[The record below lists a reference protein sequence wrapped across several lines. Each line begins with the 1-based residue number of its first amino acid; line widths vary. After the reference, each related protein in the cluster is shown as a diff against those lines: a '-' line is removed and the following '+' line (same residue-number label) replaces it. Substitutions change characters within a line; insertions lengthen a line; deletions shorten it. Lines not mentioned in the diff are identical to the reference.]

1 MKKSFAIVLL
11 LAMVLSLAACGEAA
25 PAATPEPTA
34 EPTPSPETLAA
45 EAEELFYKA
54 DYTGAFEKL
63 DALET
68 SGITSVQELLGTSYY
83 FGLGVEADSEEA
95 VAQLTKAAD
104 QGDAIA
110 MYLLGNAYATGTGTS
125 RDEAKA
131 KEMYAKFIA
140 VGEADSGENAP
151 SSKLAST
158 NSSEPP
164 YTTVP
169 MSMGIH
175 TGRPKDCT

>member
-34 EPTPSPETLAA
+34 EPTPAPEILAA

-83 FGLGVEADSEEA
+83 YGLGVE
-95 VAQLTKAAD
+95 V
-104 QGDAIA
+104 
-110 MYLLGNAYATGTGTS
+110 
-125 RDEAKA
+125 
-131 KEMYAKFIA
+131 
-140 VGEADSGENAP
+140 DSGEAV
-151 SSKLAST
+151 SKNT
-158 NSSEPP
+158 
-164 YTTVP
+164 
-169 MSMGIH
+169 
-175 TGRPKDCT
+175 

>member
-34 EPTPSPETLAA
+34 EPTPAPETLAA

-104 QGDAIA
+104 QGGKQERSAQGRALVKMLDGKAADIVDQDQGHHHREEA
-110 MYLLGNAYATGTGTS
+110 YLAP
-125 RDEAKA
+125 
-131 KEMYAKFIA
+131 A
-140 VGEADSGENAP
+140 VELS
-151 SSKLAST
+151 L
-158 NSSEPP
+158 
-164 YTTVP
+164 
-169 MSMGIH
+169 IH
-175 TGRPKDCT
+175 I